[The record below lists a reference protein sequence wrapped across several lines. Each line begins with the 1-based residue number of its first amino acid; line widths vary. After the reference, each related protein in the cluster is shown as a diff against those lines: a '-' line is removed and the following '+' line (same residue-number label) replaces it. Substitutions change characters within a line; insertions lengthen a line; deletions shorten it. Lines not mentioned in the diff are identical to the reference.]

1 MQEFRELEC
10 KSPPDYVGGN
20 KIPIC
25 RGHLAGETENR
36 ALDRTSAE
44 SRDCSRTWR
53 RSRDAQTAAEAR
65 LLPRKR
71 GKEEEAD
78 VEKKLRGGAGVGC
91 FRSELISRVREETRG
106 RGYL

>member
-1 MQEFRELEC
+1 M
-10 KSPPDYVGGN
+10 
-20 KIPIC
+20 
-25 RGHLAGETENR
+25 ETENQ
-36 ALDRTSAE
+36 ALDLEVSE
-44 SRDCSRTWR
+44 WRDCSRVWR
-53 RSRDAQTAAEAR
+53 RSRDAQTAAEAW

-71 GKEEEAD
+71 GKEEEAE